1 MLPVEAAA
9 IWSLL
14 AGYLLLPSNMSVD
27 LPLLPPIDKM
37 TVAALSTFLLSWMKG
52 TQTKPQRPPWLIYLF
67 GLCYILSPIFTSF
80 TNSYEL
86 RTAAGS
92 IPGFYPLDGLKIA
105 GRQIIALLPLFVGMR
120 FLSSDRGRA
129 LLLKSLPTALT
140 IYSLPMLLELRISP
154 QLHRI
159 VYGYHPH
166 EFQQQVRAGGYRPV
180 VFTEHGLALAL
191 FVAMGLVAAL
201 VLARLKWRIL
211 RVPAGA
217 IAAYLG
223 ALLVLCKSL
232 GSLIYGLLL
241 TPVILFTRPRVWV
254 KLGCVLSLLL
264 CAYPL
269 LRWHGLVPVHFMADA
284 AANVSADRSH
294 SFNQRLHN
302 EEQLLAK
309 ANEKPL
315 LGWGTWGRN
324 RIYDRNTGKDLSVT
338 DGQWIIQFGVF
349 GWFGYLSFFGLI
361 ASAMFGALRAVGD
374 EITSAAVIQAG
385 LVLCLA
391 VYVVDLIPNSNSMS
405 LTLLLAGAVAT
416 SSRVKVSQTA
426 GVLATSRSRGMRATA
441 GP

>member
-1 MLPVEAAA
+1 
-9 IWSLL
+9 
-14 AGYLLLPSNMSVD
+14 
-27 LPLLPPIDKM
+27 
-37 TVAALSTFLLSWMKG
+37 
-52 TQTKPQRPPWLIYLF
+52 
-67 GLCYILSPIFTSF
+67 
-80 TNSYEL
+80 
-86 RTAAGS
+86 
-92 IPGFYPLDGLKIA
+92 
-105 GRQIIALLPLFVGMR
+105 
-120 FLSSDRGRA
+120 
-129 LLLKSLPTALT
+129 
-140 IYSLPMLLELRISP
+140 
-154 QLHRI
+154 

-211 RVPAGA
+211 RVPAGT

-223 ALLVLCKSL
+223 ALLILCKSL

-254 KLGCVLSLLL
+254 KLGCALSLLV

-284 AANVSADRSH
+284 AANVSADRSQ
-294 SFNQRLHN
+294 SFKQRLHN

-324 RIYDRNTGKDLSVT
+324 RIYDRNTGRDLSVT
-338 DGQWIIQFGVF
+338 DGQWVIQFGVF
-349 GWFGYLSFFGLI
+349 GWFGYLSLFGLI

-391 VYVVDLIPNSNSMS
+391 VYVVDLIPNANSMS

-416 SSRVKVSQTA
+416 SRRVKVPRTA
-426 GVLATSRSRGMRATA
+426 GVLATSRSPGMRATA